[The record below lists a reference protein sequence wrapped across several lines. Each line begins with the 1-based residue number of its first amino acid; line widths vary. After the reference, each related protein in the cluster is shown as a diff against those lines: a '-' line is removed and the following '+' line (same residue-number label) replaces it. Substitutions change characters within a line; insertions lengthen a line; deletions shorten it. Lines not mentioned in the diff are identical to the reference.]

1 VTSSN
6 GQAEWRFVIRTQ
18 MLLGSLQFPVE
29 LSLTDRRDM
38 RHPMLLGRRALRRL
52 LVAPGVAFLHGEP

>member
-1 VTSSN
+1 
-6 GQAEWRFVIRTQ
+6 
-18 MLLGSLQFPVE
+18 E

-52 LVAPGVAFLHGEP
+52 LVAPGAAFLHGEP

>member
-1 VTSSN
+1 
-6 GQAEWRFVIRTQ
+6 
-18 MLLGSLQFPVE
+18 VE